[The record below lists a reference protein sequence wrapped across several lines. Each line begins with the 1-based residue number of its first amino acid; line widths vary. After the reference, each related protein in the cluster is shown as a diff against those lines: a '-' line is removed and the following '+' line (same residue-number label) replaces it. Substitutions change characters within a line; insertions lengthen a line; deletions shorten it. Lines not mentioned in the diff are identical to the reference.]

1 MLSVPQQTYTNVPHP
16 HSLLSLLGTEGFST
30 KGSLF
35 AVVQISFPMCS
46 ESVLFHFPSIPAPL
60 YRHTYPVLSM
70 KSKFTFSRLPQVL
83 ALCSLLQQKFM
94 KGFPT
99 FNISLPYPQ
108 FTIQPAQKCVMT
120 QSFQE
125 ENYINVSKS
134 TATFLAIHLT
144 LSNNKH
150 TLFLASWTL
159 LRVCTYVLAT
169 HFCPGQALSL
179 IHSSLWQYFKAHST
193 IRIPPCYF
201 FQSHSFKEICSL
213 MHLQCTAITFFPLL
227 LTSQRCLLNP
237 LLFLVSDTS
246 STEKPGMLFLY

>member
-1 MLSVPQQTYTNVPHP
+1 MRNAQQTYTNVPHP

-83 ALCSLLQQKFM
+83 AGGQSLCSLLQQKFM

-108 FTIQPAQKCVMT
+108 FTIQPAQKCVIT
-120 QSFQE
+120 
-125 ENYINVSKS
+125 VLPGRKS
-134 TATFLAIHLT
+134 YKCQQVNSHL
-144 LSNNKH
+144 S
-150 TLFLASWTL
+150 
-159 LRVCTYVLAT
+159 R
-169 HFCPGQALSL
+169 
-179 IHSSLWQYFKAHST
+179 HSSYSVIINTPCFWLPGLYSGVYLCLGHPFLSRLVPVSYPLFTVVVLQGSLYHPH
-193 IRIPPCYF
+193 PP
-201 FQSHSFKEICSL
+201 
-213 MHLQCTAITFFPLL
+213 
-227 LTSQRCLLNP
+227 
-237 LLFLVSDTS
+237 
-246 STEKPGMLFLY
+246 MLFLLVSQLQGDLLTDAPSMYSYHFLSSSFNQLEMPTEPTSIPGL

>member
-1 MLSVPQQTYTNVPHP
+1 MLSVPQQTYANVPCP

-83 ALCSLLQQKFM
+83 AGGQFLCSLLQQKFM

-99 FNISLPYPQ
+99 FNSSLPYPQ

-125 ENYINVSKS
+125 ENHINVSQQPPFSPFILLSVIINTPCFWLPGLYSGCVPMSWPPISVQVSPCLLS
-134 TATFLAIHLT
+134 TLHCGSTSRLT
-144 LSNNKH
+144 LQS
-150 TLFLASWTL
+150 AS
-159 LRVCTYVLAT
+159 
-169 HFCPGQALSL
+169 P
-179 IHSSLWQYFKAHST
+179 
-193 IRIPPCYF
+193 
-201 FQSHSFKEICSL
+201 
-213 MHLQCTAITFFPLL
+213 
-227 LTSQRCLLNP
+227 
-237 LLFLVSDTS
+237 
-246 STEKPGMLFLY
+246 MLFLLVSQL